1 MLRTLAI
8 VAATLVVVWL
18 LFILFVFA
26 VRPDG
31 TSLREAARLL
41 PDTLRLIRRLAGDRE
56 IPRAVRWPVWLLIG
70 YLAMP
75 IDLIPDFLPVVGYAD
90 DAILVSVVLRRVIRR
105 SGFDKLRQHWPG
117 SPDGLATLQRLLRLE
132 DSN

>member
-8 VAATLVVVWL
+8 VAATLVVIWL

-31 TSLREAARLL
+31 TSPREAARLL

-56 IPRAVRWPVWLLIG
+56 IPRRVRWLVWLLIG

-90 DAILVSVVLRRVIRR
+90 DAILTSVVLRHVIHR
-105 SGFDKLRQHWPG
+105 SGPEKLRQHWPG
-117 SPDGLATLQRLLRLE
+117 SPEGLATLLGLLRLG

>member
-8 VAATLVVVWL
+8 VAATFVVVWL

-26 VRPDG
+26 VRPDS

-56 IPRAVRWPVWLLIG
+56 IPRVVRWPVWLLIA

-75 IDLIPDFLPVVGYAD
+75 IDLIPDFLPVLGYAD
-90 DAILVSVVLRRVIRR
+90 DAILTSFVLRLVIRR
-105 SGFDKLRQHWPG
+105 SGPEKLRQHWPG
-117 SPDGLATLQRLLRLE
+117 SPEGLAILSGLLRLG

>member
-18 LFILFVFA
+18 LFIMFVFA

-31 TSLREAARLL
+31 ASLGDGARLL

-56 IPRAVRWPVWLLIG
+56 IPRGVRWPVWLLIA

-90 DAILVSVVLRRVIRR
+90 DAILVSVVLRRLIRH
-105 SGFDKLRQHWPG
+105 SGSDKLRQHWPG
-117 SPDGLATLQRLLRLE
+117 SPEGLATLQRLLRLR